1 MLAEDAG
8 FEAVPEV
15 EDAVEELPGVDGE
28 ADDAGL
34 LPYGLLEEL
43 VVEPLVDVAV
53 GLPDALAVVRVEELP
68 EDPNEDPV
76 PVEPGFVVAE
86 DDPEG
91 GTDVPPEEE
100 GVLPGRAVLVE
111 LVEPV
116 DEAPVDEA
124 GDAGFELTFSA
135 ARSIVTGRLEEPEDA
150 EGVSGLPDDPL
161 PPEED
166 VPPEDLLSVVICT
179 SPEPAPAP
187 EPSAPRPSLYTPLC
201 EAVPPRQRLFRAAIE
216 GLPRIWL
223 TLR

>member
-1 MLAEDAG
+1 MELN
-8 FEAVPEV
+8 
-15 EDAVEELPGVDGE
+15 EE
-28 ADDAGL
+28 
-34 LPYGLLEEL
+34 
-43 VVEPLVDVAV
+43 
-53 GLPDALAVVRVEELP
+53 
-68 EDPNEDPV
+68 PV

-91 GTDVPPEEE
+91 GTDVPPEDVPADE
-100 GVLPGRAVLVE
+100 GVLPGRVE

-116 DEAPVDEA
+116 DDVPPGEAV
-124 GDAGFELTFSA
+124 DAGFALTFSA
-135 ARSIVTGRLEEPEDA
+135 ARSIVTGRLEEVEDVDA
-150 EGVSGLPDDPL
+150 GSGLPDDPL

-201 EAVPPRQRLFRAAIE
+201 EAVPPCARLFRAAIE